1 MSQIAESEIVRLAPG
16 VVSHPH
22 INSGAPSIS
31 PRWIGIRFIYGR
43 FRSGESVEE
52 LARDYR
58 STPKEIE
65 DGLRYAMKRGR
76 KPL

>member
-1 MSQIAESEIVRLAPG
+1 MSPISEKEIVRLAPG

-31 PRWIGIRFIYGR
+31 PRWIGIRYLVGR
-43 FRSGESVEE
+43 FRAGESVEE

-58 STPKEIE
+58 STTREVE